1 MTRIL
6 PPTPNARNLR
16 FTASRSGAPPRPDA
30 DRRGKLSLKG
40 LIKLA
45 VVASLL
51 FTGVQFSKVYVHR
64 TQIKKI
70 MGDEALDARRAT
82 NTSAETLKTQIRQRI
97 EQDIPAL
104 VPFDGLEITGLGDPR
119 ADVVATARYTE
130 VVDLL
135 VYRHVMKMVVTAQAD
150 APGR

>member
-1 MTRIL
+1 M
-6 PPTPNARNLR
+6 
-16 FTASRSGAPPRPDA
+16 
-30 DRRGKLSLKG
+30 SLKG

-70 MGDEALDARRAT
+70 MGDEALDARRT
-82 NTSAETLKTQIRQRI
+82 TTMSAGSLATQIRQRV
-97 EQDIPAL
+97 EQDIPSL
-104 VPFDGLEITGLGDPR
+104 VPFNDLEITGLGDPR
-119 ADVVATARYTE
+119 ADVVTTARYTE

-150 APGR
+150 APSR

>member
-1 MTRIL
+1 M
-6 PPTPNARNLR
+6 
-16 FTASRSGAPPRPDA
+16 
-30 DRRGKLSLKG
+30 SLKG
-40 LIKLA
+40 LIKLT

-82 NTSAETLKTQIRQRI
+82 NMSADSLKTQIRQRI
-97 EQDIPAL
+97 EQDIPSL
-104 VPFDGLEITGLGDPR
+104 IPFDGLEITGLGDPR

-135 VYRHVMKMVVTAQAD
+135 VHRHAMKMVVTAQAE

>member
-1 MTRIL
+1 
-6 PPTPNARNLR
+6 
-16 FTASRSGAPPRPDA
+16 
-30 DRRGKLSLKG
+30 LSLKG

-82 NTSAETLKTQIRQRI
+82 ATSADTLKSQIRQRI
-97 EQDIPAL
+97 EQDIPSLA
-104 VPFDGLEITGLGDPR
+104 PFEGLEVTGLGDPR

-135 VYRHVMKMVVTAQAD
+135 VYRHPMNMVVIAQAD
-150 APGR
+150 SPSR